1 MPLNIDRTHLP
12 IIVDL
17 TLVGSMMSLCFWV
30 GTMANKVETHSTAI
44 VSLQAQVNTLATTN
58 NTAEIAA
65 IKERA
70 IAQQNQL
77 ADIKEFLGQRLDR
90 IEKKLDD
97 HR

>member
-1 MPLNIDRTHLP
+1 VAIDKSQFP
-12 IIVDL
+12 IIVDI
-17 TLVGSMMSLCFWV
+17 TLVASMLSLAYWT
-30 GTMANKVETHSTAI
+30 GTMANKIETHSTEI
-44 VSLQAQVNTLATTN
+44 VALQTQVNTLATTN
-58 NTAEIAA
+58 NTSEIAA

>member
-1 MPLNIDRTHLP
+1 VILDKGQIP
-12 IIVDL
+12 IIVDV
-17 TLVGSMMSLCFWV
+17 TLVLSMFSLAFWT
-30 GTMANKVETHSTAI
+30 GTMANKVETHSTEIVAI
-44 VSLQAQVNTLATTN
+44 QSQVNTLATTN

-77 ADIKEFLGQRLDR
+77 ADIKEFLGRRLDR
-90 IEKKLDD
+90 IEQKLDN